1 MERPRARPRNF
12 FNTETRENERDK
24 NDNETPEKR
33 PRRERERTRSAAGG
47 RESTVEND
55 SDLDTAELNRRI
67 ERLQRDLT
75 RRDRELEDERL
86 ENEKVM
92 DKIKKLER
100 DKVELKREV
109 EDFRLEAEEYKRTLD
124 EYKAQMRSR
133 GGSYSPGGSDSA
145 NMHTDQNG
153 NSADQH
159 HHGSSKNHELIINQK
174 NKEISQLL
182 DDVEVRNFTLMTLLH
197 S

>member
-1 MERPRARPRNF
+1 MERPKARPRNF
-12 FNTETRENERDK
+12 FNTEKSGREGDRDK

-33 PRRERERTRSAAGG
+33 PRRDRERTRSGAGP

-55 SDLDTAELNRRI
+55 SDLDTAELNRKI

-133 GGSYSPGGSDSA
+133 GGSYSPGGSESGH
-145 NMHTDQNG
+145 NNSELNG
-153 NSADQH
+153 NVGDH
-159 HHGSSKNHELIINQK
+159 HHGSSKNYELILNQK
-174 NKEISQLL
+174 NKEISQLI
-182 DDVEVRNFTLMTLLH
+182 DDVEVRF
-197 S
+197 

>member
-1 MERPRARPRNF
+1 MERPKARPRNF

-33 PRRERERTRSAAGG
+33 PRRERERTRSGAAAGA
-47 RESTVEND
+47 REGTVEND

-67 ERLQRDLT
+67 ERLQRDLN
-75 RRDRELEDERL
+75 RRDRELDDERL

-145 NMHTDQNG
+145 NMHVDQNG
-153 NSADQH
+153 NSAELQ
-159 HHGSSKNHELIINQK
+159 HHGSSKNYELIINQK

-182 DDVEVRNFTLMTLLH
+182 DDVEVRKFTV
-197 S
+197 